1 MLHLPSNKRENSLRM
16 KKYYLFFILAA
27 TLFTAPVWA
36 NEDGDNDGVEA
47 ELTPIAINV
56 NGSQVHITGA
66 AGKTLEIFNVAGVR
80 VATFKIDN
88 DDKTLNLNLGKGCY
102 ILKAGKVVRK
112 VSIR

>member
-1 MLHLPSNKRENSLRM
+1 MLHLPSNKRENNERM
-16 KKYYLFFILAA
+16 KKFYLFFILAA
-27 TLFTAPVWA
+27 TLFAMPVWA
-36 NEDGDNDGVEA
+36 TEDGDNDGVEA
-47 ELTPIAINV
+47 ELTPITINIV
-56 NGSQVHITGA
+56 GA